1 MKLSVHLPLQAL
13 TIAKNRIAPSEV
25 ELQAVGGELLF
36 LAGKTQMA
44 LSASDLKKALALLFP
59 GESSSGLITS
69 AAPAADPYNLSRP
82 EATPEGN
89 VVAVKRIS
97 PRYGMTARRS
107 PAVRAEMDALGM
119 ALAGQPQPETIED
132 DAA

>member
-13 TIAKNRIAPSEV
+13 TIAKNRVAPHEV

-36 LAGKTQMA
+36 IAGKTRMA
-44 LSASDLKKALALLFP
+44 LAAADLKKALALLFP
-59 GESSSGLITS
+59 GESREAQIAST
-69 AAPAADPYNLSRP
+69 APATDPYNLSRP

-107 PAVRAEMDALGM
+107 PAVRAEMDALGL
-119 ALAGQPQPETIED
+119 ALASQPQPENMDE

>member
-1 MKLSVHLPLQAL
+1 M
-13 TIAKNRIAPSEV
+13 
-25 ELQAVGGELLF
+25 GGELLF

-107 PAVRAEMDALGM
+107 PAVRPRWTRWAWRSPASRSPRRSRMTQHENPCRA
-119 ALAGQPQPETIED
+119 
-132 DAA
+132 